1 MNKGFTLIE
10 TMVAIAIFV
19 LGVGAVFMVAFNL
32 YTTHSFIFQQSMAIG
47 EARRGIEVMIKEI
60 REAKNGQD
68 GSYVLEV
75 ANDYEFIFYSDVDT
89 DEAVERIRY
98 FIDGT
103 NLKRGMIEPTAH
115 PVKYLAED
123 EKISIISSYVR
134 NQPPIFH
141 YYDGNNNELP
151 APARLKDT
159 KMMMIYIVINID
171 PNRPPQDFVL
181 ESYVQLRNLKTN
193 L

>member
-10 TMVAIAIFV
+10 IMVAIFIFV
-19 LGVGAVFMVAFNL
+19 LGMGAVFSVALHL
-32 YTTHSFIFQQSMAIG
+32 YNTNSFLFQQSVAIG
-47 EARRGIEVMIKEI
+47 EARRGIETMLKEI
-60 REAKNGQD
+60 REARGGQD
-68 GSYVLEV
+68 GAYIIEI
-75 ANDYEFIFYSDVDT
+75 ANDYEFVFYSDIDT
-89 DEAVERIRY
+89 DTAVERVRY

-103 NLKRGMIEPTAH
+103 NLKKGVIEPTGH
-115 PVKYLAED
+115 PIQYLAAN
-123 EKISIISSYVR
+123 EKISILTLYVR

-141 YYDGNNNELP
+141 YYDGQGAELP

-159 KMMMIYIVINID
+159 KMMMVYIVVNVD
-171 PNRPPQDFVL
+171 PLRPPQDFVL